1 MNGNTYEGEWI
12 NFKPDGFGI
21 MTFADDGSIYE
32 GQFKDGQRHGKGKQ
46 KAEGIAEYQGE
57 WVNNNFEGKG
67 VLVYAD
73 GGKYEGDF
81 FKNKKE
87 GYGT

>member
-32 GQFKDGQRHGKGKQ
+32 GQFKDGQRHGKGK
-46 KAEGIAEYQGE
+46 
-57 WVNNNFEGKG
+57 
-67 VLVYAD
+67 
-73 GGKYEGDF
+73 
-81 FKNKKE
+81 
-87 GYGT
+87 